1 MKVIVLACLLAGLSA
16 AKISPF
22 IPREIVKHDVDVARV
37 LYAKEKRDQAQPLKL
52 EKTVQFEEKLTLG
65 EETTTKPDEGESYFV
80 CIETLFSSS
89 DETNTVIPVVVGS
102 LLGGLIVVVVVSYF
116 IVRARRAR
124 E

>member
-1 MKVIVLACLLAGLSA
+1 MGQTRRVLKMKVIVLACLLAGLSA

-52 EKTVQFEEKLTLG
+52 EKTVQFEEKLTLE
-65 EETTTKPDEGESYFV
+65 EETTTKPDE
-80 CIETLFSSS
+80 
-89 DETNTVIPVVVGS
+89 DDTNTVIPVVVGS